1 MLAGD
6 EDAEATRTSTA
17 TTHHCEGPA
26 SCRTMKSMIGT
37 RHPRPSPRPRTNKD
51 PPFAIGR
58 KPVHRSRRRIRS
70 SFAAPVATFKTLHPV
85 GRTQIFPTGY
95 APSFLSPLL
104 LVAVGRF
111 FACHVPQLVGKMSS
125 SRISSSSKEDVRQV
139 EMREDTFVYVEG
151 SDEEKALLR
160 KM

>member
-1 MLAGD
+1 MPLGGSPFTDRDGAFV
-6 EDAEATRTSTA
+6 
-17 TTHHCEGPA
+17 H
-26 SCRTMKSMIGT
+26 
-37 RHPRPSPRPRTNKD
+37 PSPRLSRPL
-51 PPFAIGR
+51 
-58 KPVHRSRRRIRS
+58 KPCTPWGEHKFYPQVTLRRS
-70 SFAAPVATFKTLHPV
+70 
-85 GRTQIFPTGY
+85 
-95 APSFLSPLL
+95 SPLL